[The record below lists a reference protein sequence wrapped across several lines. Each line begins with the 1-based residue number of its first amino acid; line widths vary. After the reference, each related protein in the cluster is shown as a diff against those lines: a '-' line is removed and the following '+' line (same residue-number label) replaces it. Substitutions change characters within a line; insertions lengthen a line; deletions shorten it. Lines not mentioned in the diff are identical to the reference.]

1 MSFLVEAF
9 EWIINTVTM
18 VIDFFISFVDSL
30 TLLLK
35 YLGVVANICYACVAS
50 LPSWLQTF
58 ALITVAV
65 CILCMVLGRNSGGKN
80 NA

>member
-30 TLLLK
+30 TLLFQ
-35 YLGVVANICYACVAS
+35 YLGVVANICYSCIAT

-58 ALITVAV
+58 AFITVAI
-65 CILCMVLGRNSGGKN
+65 CILYMILGRNSGGKN